1 MVTLWSRSGGGNMKY
16 VDIAQIEAKEANGR
30 ARSCGICTCTLRYVG
45 IADSSTPR
53 IGPYVIHDGPE
64 FDEMPPGH
72 LGVCLCVCRFF
83 FY

>member
-1 MVTLWSRSGGGNMKY
+1 MKY
-16 VDIAQIEAKEANGR
+16 VEIAQIEANEANGR
-30 ARSCGICTCTLRYVG
+30 ARSCGICACTLRYVG